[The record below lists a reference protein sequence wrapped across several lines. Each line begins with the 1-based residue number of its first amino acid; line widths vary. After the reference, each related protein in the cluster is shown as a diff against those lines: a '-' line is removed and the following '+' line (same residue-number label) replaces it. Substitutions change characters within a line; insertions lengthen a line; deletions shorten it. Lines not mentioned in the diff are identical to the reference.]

1 MKMDYDMVMNCIT
14 ATKKD
19 LEELVR
25 KREKLLEMGDVGR
38 IMAGNLDYLISK
50 KKSELASLEYAL
62 NNMT

>member
-19 LEELVR
+19 LEELER

-50 KKSELASLEYAL
+50 KKSELANLEYAL

>member
-19 LEELVR
+19 LEELER
-25 KREKLLEMGDVGR
+25 KHEKLLEMGDVGR
-38 IMAGNLDYLISK
+38 IMAGNLDYLINK
-50 KKSELASLEYAL
+50 KKSELANLEYAL